1 MCEKWSYWD
10 MWVAD
15 SCHRTREGRRE
26 GRREAEGGQEGG

>member
-1 MCEKWSYWD
+1 

-26 GRREAEGGQEGG
+26 GRRETEGCRDVHRERVGGG